1 MKFIQRQDCQFFS
14 INMNDTRKTDAA
26 IALIGLGR
34 VFPHVGVDGICNECG
49 HDVTQ
54 DKVCYAKVPHY
65 GTDILAASDLLS
77 IIFKE
82 APYGVEVKWNG
93 DARMFELRYK
103 GATPLE
109 DMVFMSA
116 TSQPAIKSMALYH
129 FRIDPK
135 EVCAVVE
142 ANA

>member
-1 MKFIQRQDCQFFS
+1 MS
-14 INMNDTRKTDAA
+14 DTRKTDAA
-26 IALIGLGR
+26 IALIGLGK
-34 VFPHVGVDGICNECG
+34 VFPHEGVEGVCKECG
-49 HDVTQ
+49 HDIHQ

-65 GTDILAASDLLS
+65 ETDILAASDLLS

-82 APYGVEVKWNG
+82 APHGIEVKWNG
-93 DARMFELRYK
+93 DAMMFELRYK

-116 TSQPAIKSMALYH
+116 TSQPAIKSMAMYH
-129 FRIDPK
+129 FNINPE
-135 EVCAVVE
+135 EVCAVV